1 MRKASWLQIELERAK
16 ELGLTVQIE
25 GRACQ
30 YNNPEALSY
39 VLEESS
45 YMLDYV
51 RFRRKSVFRTAGQKL
66 RCKFYI
72 GNFFVTPLD
81 YVGWEIVENMKQEA
95 SSHRKW
101 IWRLL

>member
-1 MRKASWLQIELERAK
+1 MRGIKLRKASWLQIELERAK

-30 YNNPEALSY
+30 YNSPEALSY

-51 RFRRKSVFRTAGQKL
+51 SDEEGRITGICFDKVNEKDFVGKAYSERRDK
-66 RCKFYI
+66 
-72 GNFFVTPLD
+72 N
-81 YVGWEIVENMKQEA
+81 
-95 SSHRKW
+95 
-101 IWRLL
+101 